1 MLIPWDQVKPDRSA
15 VTPLIAIG
23 CSAGGLPPLQEF
35 LESIPN
41 GLHAAFLV
49 VQHFPADEKT
59 HLPEILAPHIALPIR
74 MAKEGDR
81 PTAGEILVLPTD
93 RLFEIQNGKLVAKT
107 ADPEAGPQLIFDTL
121 LRSMA
126 KNYSE
131 YSIAVILSGSG
142 TDGAIGARA
151 LNDAGGMVLAQSPET
166 AQFPSMPESVILAKA
181 ADMVADPETLARE
194 VVRLARRPAT
204 QTPPPLVSRD
214 EKAQLRMR
222 TLESLLK
229 RHAGFNIADYKQESV
244 HRRLERRMGLCHL
257 PIFEDYLT
265 YLQTNPAECENLAK
279 DMLISVTSFFRDP
292 EAFSRLHE
300 TVLPGL
306 VKESHNR
313 QLRVWVPACATG
325 EEAYT
330 IAILI
335 AEAIAE
341 HGNAGMTF
349 KIFATDL
356 DRDALKV
363 AGQGIYPTSVAA
375 DIPPHLLEKYFTPE
389 GDTYQI
395 QRSIREN
402 MIFAKHN
409 ILKDPPFNRL
419 DLISCRNLLI
429 YLQSFSQQ
437 RVLSI
442 LNFALRMGGALML
455 GMSESIGEVAENF
468 GPVDPKNH
476 IYFKKTPAS
485 SILPEA
491 IPLATSGGLATNY
504 FIPTPIP
511 SFVDT
516 HPTRL
521 LEAFTDKILGRMHQT
536 CFVLN
541 SRLEILYSFGQT
553 RRHIGF
559 KQGRASINLSE
570 LLPKSVSAVL
580 TTVAAKVLAEEKPCH
595 FGPIHENTEQTSPDF
610 MLSVES
616 FRTSQDDQVYLLVFL
631 EDTDKKNCNEE
642 DEIGL
647 LESMQ
652 RISVLEEEL
661 RESRL
666 RLKSAVEELEA
677 SNEELQ
683 TSNEELHAS
692 NEELQSANEELE
704 SVNEELQTLNN
715 EHQTKIQEL
724 SKANEELDN
733 FISSADIANIFLDSD
748 LRIQRFTPS
757 AARRTGLLP
766 HDHGRAIT
774 ELSHPLLLKAT
785 EAACQILQGSDL
797 VETSFPWEASETMHL
812 RARPYVR
819 KDSARAGAIVTFF
832 SIRNA

>member
-1 MLIPWDQVKPDRSA
+1 MLIPWDQVKPHRSA

-23 CSAGGLPPLQEF
+23 CSAGGLPPLQQF
-35 LESIPN
+35 LETIPK

-49 VQHFPADEKT
+49 VQHFPDDYKT
-59 HLPEILAPHIALPIR
+59 HLPEILAPHVALPVR
-74 MAKEGDR
+74 MAKEGGR

-93 RLFEIQNGKLVAKT
+93 HLFEIQNGKLVAKA

-126 KNYSE
+126 RNYSE
-131 YSIAVILSGSG
+131 YSMAVILSGSG

-166 AQFPSMPESVILAKA
+166 AQFPGMPQSVILAKA

-194 VVRLARRPAT
+194 VVRLARRPET

-222 TLESLLK
+222 TLENLLK

-257 PIFEDYLT
+257 PVFDEYLA
-265 YLQTNPAECENLAK
+265 YLQNNPAECENLAK

-292 EAFSRLHE
+292 EAFARLRE
-300 TVLPGL
+300 TILPGL
-306 VKESHNR
+306 VKESHSR
-313 QLRVWVPACATG
+313 QLRVWVPACASG

-341 HGNAGMTF
+341 HGDAGMTY

-356 DRDALKV
+356 DREALQI
-363 AGQGIYPTSVAA
+363 AGQGVYPSSVAA
-375 DIPPHLLEKYFTPE
+375 DIPPHLLDKYFTLE
-389 GDTYQI
+389 GDTYRI
-395 QRSIREN
+395 RRSIREN

-419 DLISCRNLLI
+419 DLVSCRNLLI
-429 YLQSFSQQ
+429 YLQPFSQQ

-455 GMSESIGEVAENF
+455 GLSESTGEVAENF

-476 IYFKKTPAS
+476 IYFKTTPAA

-491 IPLATSGGLATNY
+491 LPLAASGGLSTNY
-504 FIPTPIP
+504 FIPVPIP
-511 SFVDT
+511 SLMDA

-521 LEAFTDKILGRMHQT
+521 LEAFTNKILGRMHQT

-570 LLPKSVSAVL
+570 LLPKSVSAAL
-580 TTVAAKVLAEEKPCH
+580 TTVAAKVLTEEKPCH
-595 FGPIHENTEQTSPDF
+595 FGPIHEDTEQNSSVF

-616 FRTSQDDQVYLLVFL
+616 FRPSQDDRVYLLVYL
-631 EDTDKKNCNEE
+631 EDTDKKNSNEE
-642 DEIGL
+642 DEVGL
-647 LESMQ
+647 RESLQ
-652 RISVLEEEL
+652 HISVLEEEL
-661 RESRL
+661 RDSRSRL
-666 RLKSAVEELEA
+666 KAAVEELEA

-692 NEELQSANEELE
+692 NEELQSTNEELE

-733 FISSADIANIFLDSD
+733 FIFSADIANIFLDSD
-748 LRIQRFTPS
+748 LRIQRFTPC

-785 EAACQILQGSDL
+785 EAAREILRGSDL
-797 VETSFPWEASETMHL
+797 VETSFPSEEGETMHL
-812 RARPYVR
+812 RARPYIR

>member
-1 MLIPWDQVKPDRSA
+1 MLIPWDMVKPDRSA

-23 CSAGGLPPLQEF
+23 CSAGGLPPLQQF
-35 LESIPN
+35 LESIPK

-49 VQHFPADEKT
+49 VQHFPADDIT

-74 MAKEGDR
+74 LAKEGDR

-93 RLFEIQNGKLVAKT
+93 HLFEIQNGQLVAKT

-126 KNYSE
+126 RNYSE
-131 YSIAVILSGSG
+131 YSMAVILSGSG

-151 LNDAGGMVLAQSPET
+151 LNDAGGMILAQSPET
-166 AQFPSMPESVILAKA
+166 AQFPTMPESVILAKA

-229 RHAGFNIADYKQESV
+229 RHASFNIADYKQESV

-257 PIFEDYLT
+257 PIFDEYLA
-265 YLQTNPAECENLAK
+265 YLQNNPAECENLAK

-292 EAFSRLHE
+292 EAFARLRE

-356 DRDALKV
+356 DRDALQV
-363 AGQGIYPTSVAA
+363 AGQGIYPSSVAA

-389 GDTYQI
+389 GDTFKI
-395 QRSIREN
+395 RRSIREN

-468 GPVDPKNH
+468 GPVDAKNH

-485 SILPEA
+485 TILPEV

-504 FIPTPIP
+504 FIPSPLP
-511 SFVDT
+511 SVMDT
-516 HPTRL
+516 QSTRL
-521 LEAFTDKILGRMHQT
+521 LEAFTDKILGRMNQA

-541 SRLEILYSFGQT
+541 NRLEILYSFGQT
-553 RRHIGF
+553 RRYIGF

-570 LLPKSVSAVL
+570 LLPKSVSAAL
-580 TTVAAKVLAEEKPCH
+580 TTVAARVLAEEKPCH
-595 FGPIHENTEQTSPDF
+595 FGPIHEDTEQTSSVF

-616 FRTSQDDQVYLLVFL
+616 FRPSQDDRIYLLVYL
-631 EDTDKKNCNEE
+631 EVTDKKNSNEE
-642 DEIGL
+642 DEVGL
-647 LESMQ
+647 RESMQ

-661 RESRL
+661 RDNRSRL
-666 RLKSAVEELEA
+666 KAAVEELEA

-704 SVNEELQTLNN
+704 SVNEELQNLNN

-748 LRIQRFTPS
+748 LRIQQFTPS

-766 HDHGRAIT
+766 HDHGRAII

-785 EAACQILQGSDL
+785 EAARQILHGQDV
-797 VETSFPWEASETMHL
+797 VETSFPWESGETIHL
-812 RARPYVR
+812 RARPYIR

-832 SIRNA
+832 SIQNA